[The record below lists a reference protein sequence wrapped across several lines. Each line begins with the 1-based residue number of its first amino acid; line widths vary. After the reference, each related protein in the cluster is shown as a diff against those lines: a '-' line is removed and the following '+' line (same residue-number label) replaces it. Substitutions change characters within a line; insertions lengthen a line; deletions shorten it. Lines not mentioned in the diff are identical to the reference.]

1 MPEFMMLNPTKIEF
15 GPNTRTEGLP
25 NVAALVASIRQI
37 GLLQPMLVTDLGKD
51 SYVLRAGHRRLA
63 ACKELSAEDPNA
75 EFPCFVFAEEDGDTL
90 TQNVTENFQRAD
102 LTVVEQAFACQALHE
117 NGASIDEI
125 SSVTGLRTGLVRL
138 RLNIASLDPDIIE
151 ALRDNKVSID
161 AALAISMASD
171 RAVQQYLLKNHL
183 EHPTFWNASTIRS
196 HATRMMF
203 RVSNA
208 LFDAKRS
215 DLEIYGADLF
225 SDGQNSYFVDTD
237 AAVEKQIAALK
248 RKLKKDFPD
257 FAGPIEV
264 ILSSKM
270 NDTHERFVEVESPD
284 SPVYN
289 HNQDAASEEIA
300 KELWE
305 KRQLIG
311 YVYPQGTHGFGFFAD
326 TTGISFFEE
335 EEEDAELATSPASEK
350 TSETGDAG
358 KLDYTVRQSN
368 AIRAWM
374 TLATQARV
382 TDLSVDNQLNFM
394 LCLMM
399 ARPELHAL
407 FAPNVTMDRIGI
419 YASGFNPGHGT
430 VAHRDAESRAV
441 IEKIIRERA
450 PLIETID
457 DYSTWEQVTKL
468 TYDEKIQMLIAMF
481 IAALPELPSRAAVLP
496 DFNPKDFDHAA
507 WFGMANKHQLLAWA
521 KNEFNKELDSKAKK
535 SELANTLANIAREQD
550 WLPPFLRDRKSTQNL
565 SEAA

>member
-25 NVAALVASIRQI
+25 DVAALVASIRQI
-37 GLLQPMLVTDLGKD
+37 GLLQPMLVTDLGED
-51 SYVLRAGHRRLA
+51 SYVLRSGHRRLA
-63 ACKELSAEDPNA
+63 ACKELSAENPNA
-75 EFPCFVFAEEDGDTL
+75 EFPCFVFAEQEGDTL
-90 TQNVTENFQRAD
+90 TQNVAENFQRAD
-102 LTVVEQAFACQALHE
+102 LTVVEQAFACQALHV
-117 NGASIDEI
+117 NGATIDEI

-138 RLNIASLDPDIIE
+138 RLNIASLDPDIIN
-151 ALRDNKVSID
+151 ALRENKVSID
-161 AALAISMASD
+161 AALAIGMASD
-171 RAVQQYLLKNHL
+171 RAVQQYLLENHL
-183 EHPTFWNASTIRS
+183 KHPSYWDASTIRT

-257 FAGPIEV
+257 FDGPIEV
-264 ILSSKM
+264 ILSSQL
-270 NDTHERFVEVESPD
+270 NNTHEQFVEVDGLD

-289 HNQDAASEEIA
+289 HNEDVAPKDLT

-326 TTGISFFEE
+326 TTGIPFFEE
-335 EEEDAELATSPASEK
+335 DTAERTTFPASAEPSDE
-350 TSETGDAG
+350 TSEAD
-358 KLDYTVRQSN
+358 KLGFTVRQSN
-368 AIRAWM
+368 AIVAWM
-374 TLATQARV
+374 TLATQARFA
-382 TDLSVDNQLNFM
+382 DLSVDAQLTLM
-394 LCLMM
+394 VQLMM
-399 ARPELHAL
+399 ARPELHNL
-407 FAPNVTMDRIGI
+407 FAPNSAVNYTGI

-430 VAHRDAESRAV
+430 VAHEVAETRV
-441 IEKIIRERA
+441 IVEKIIRERA
-450 PLIETID
+450 PSAETID
-457 DYSTWEQVTKL
+457 DYSASEQVAKL

-481 IAALPELPSRAAVLP
+481 IAALPKLPSRAAVLP

-507 WFGMANKHQLLAWA
+507 WFGMASKPQLLAWA
-521 KNEFNKELDSKAKK
+521 KSEFNKELDSKAKK
-535 SELANTLANIAREQD
+535 SELANTLATIAREQD
-550 WLPPFLRDRKSTQNL
+550 WLPPFLRSPKPTQNL